1 MTCKQSEISHDMKRN
16 MDESVSGISR
26 DYCPAAKKKR
36 IEPFDVWPVSRF
48 DQEFPYFRLPSELG
62 SFSLDASRSFVDS
75 RSHLRV
81 YSPPSDRN
89 VAWDLSNGY
98 SVFIK
103 RDESKMEY
111 IDHLL
116 QWIRL
121 YRRRKSQSASS
132 DTDLRKD
139 DCSISM

>member
-1 MTCKQSEISHDMKRN
+1 MKRN
-16 MDESVSGISR
+16 IDNSVSGDSR
-26 DYCPAAKKKR
+26 DYCPTANKKR

-48 DQEFPYFRLPSELG
+48 DQEFPHFRFPSEVG
-62 SFSLDASRSFVDS
+62 SFSLDASRSFVDN
-75 RSHLRV
+75 RSQLRV

-98 SVFIK
+98 NVFIQ
-103 RDESKMEY
+103 RDENKREY

-121 YRRRKSQSASS
+121 HRHSKSPSS
-132 DTDLRKD
+132 SSETDLRKD
-139 DCSISM
+139 DCNISM